1 MTVGVR
7 PRRPS
12 LEWRSWRLY
21 LRRSISVAGASAR
34 KTSCPV
40 LAGPGAGIAPNLPDI
55 SSRCPDRGGDGVREC
70 FCQQVSKASPYRRPS
85 RPGGATAVGR
95 MPGESSPVAVGPLGS
110 RSRRTWRRRRPV
122 VRAWA
127 TASAVDQSVTKQK
140 IANKSYR
147 TAALSC
153 NLWSDLPHRQPA
165 GAPPER
171 DTAVPAVK
179 SLNTVTLRPPLC
191 ARVRR
196 GFLNFAATRRKH
208 DFKIFD
214 F

>member
-1 MTVGVR
+1 MAFVASLPAPIDLRSGSER
-7 PRRPS
+7 AENFLSGSRRARGWDRAEPPRHF
-12 LEWRSWRLY
+12 
-21 LRRSISVAGASAR
+21 V
-34 KTSCPV
+34 KV
-40 LAGPGAGIAPNLPDI
+40 
-55 SSRCPDRGGDGVREC
+55 
-70 FCQQVSKASPYRRPS
+70 
-85 RPGGATAVGR
+85 
-95 MPGESSPVAVGPLGS
+95 S
-110 RSRRTWRRRRPV
+110 RSRRGRGERVLLPTGFEGKPVSPPKPSRRGGGRAPDAGNPRRSRLAHSARGVAGPGVDAGLV

-127 TASAVDQSVTKQK
+127 TASAVDESVTKQK

>member
-85 RPGGATAVGR
+85 RPGGAAAVRR
-95 MPGESSPVAVGPLGS
+95 MPGNPR
-110 RSRRTWRRRRPV
+110 RSRLAHSARGVAGPGVDAGLV

-127 TASAVDQSVTKQK
+127 TASAVDESVTKQK

>member
-1 MTVGVR
+1 MAFVASLPAPIDLRSGSER
-7 PRRPS
+7 AENFLSGSRRAGGWDRAEPPRLFVKVSRSRRGRGERVLLPTCFEGEPVSPPKPS
-12 LEWRSWRLY
+12 
-21 LRRSISVAGASAR
+21 RR
-34 KTSCPV
+34 
-40 LAGPGAGIAPNLPDI
+40 
-55 SSRCPDRGGDGVREC
+55 GDGR
-70 FCQQVSKASPYRRPS
+70 APD
-85 RPGGATAVGR
+85 A
-95 MPGESSPVAVGPLGS
+95 GESSPVAVGPLGS

-171 DTAVPAVK
+171 DSAVPAVK

-208 DFKIFD
+208 DF
-214 F
+214 